1 MTAPFRRLGSSAG
14 VLGVLSMLAT
24 GCSTMAPDGGFGSVS
39 ELGKSR
45 LGMDAR
51 MVRSDTDQRAL
62 DATISDKLTK
72 ALSADDA
79 VQIALLNNRS
89 LQATYLNVGI
99 AQADL
104 VQAGRLRNPSF
115 TFQRTSAG
123 GDVAIERTLTFS
135 LVSLLT
141 APLAKRIEGRR
152 FEEARL
158 SVANQ
163 MLAVAGQTRRAHIE
177 AVAAVQGL
185 DYARQVNRSAQAS
198 FELTGRMAQVGNSS
212 QLDLAR
218 EQAFYAETTAAV
230 GRAVQRTVA
239 TREKLTR
246 LMGLWGK
253 NTAFMLPSRL
263 PDLPA
268 APAVRD
274 DVEQIAMRDRLDI
287 QAARIE
293 AAQTAASLGLAKT
306 TRFINVLDLGYVSNS
321 DAGKPSARGYA
332 ISLEL
337 PLFDWGTSRVA
348 RAEAVYMQSVHKVA
362 QAAIDARS
370 EARESYLGYRNAYDL
385 AQHYRDEVIPLRKKV
400 SDETLLRYNGM
411 LVSVFELLAD
421 SREQAAAVNSYIDA
435 LKEFWLAQAEM
446 EAALGGRLQEAP
458 SDLNKGFKR

>member
-1 MTAPFRRLGSSAG
+1 MTATTFGRRRSAS
-14 VLGVLSMLAT
+14 VLGALSILAT
-24 GCSTMAPDGGFGSVS
+24 GCSTMAPDGGFGTVS
-39 ELGKSR
+39 ELARSR

-51 MVRSDTDQRAL
+51 MVRSDTDQHAL
-62 DATISDKLTK
+62 DASINAKLTK
-72 ALSADDA
+72 ALSTDDA
-79 VQIALLNNRS
+79 VQIALVNNRS

-115 TFQRTSAG
+115 TFQRTAGG
-123 GDVAIERTLTFS
+123 GDVAIERSLTFN
-135 LVSLLT
+135 LVSMLT

-152 FEEARL
+152 FEQTRL

-163 MLAVAGQTRRAHIE
+163 MLAIAGQTRRAHIE
-177 AVAAVQGL
+177 AVAALQGL
-185 DYARQVNRSAQAS
+185 DYARQVNQSAQAS
-198 FELTGRMAQVGNSS
+198 AELTGRMAQVGNYS

-218 EQAFYAETTAAV
+218 AQAFYAETTAAV
-230 GRAVQRTVA
+230 GRALQRTVA

-253 NTAFMLPSRL
+253 NTTFLLPSRL

-268 APAVRD
+268 APAMRD
-274 DVEQIAMRDRLDI
+274 DVEQLAMRDRLDI
-287 QAARIE
+287 QAAKID
-293 AAQTAASLGLAKT
+293 AAQTAAALGLAKT

-321 DAGKPSARGYA
+321 DAGKPAARGYA

-348 RAEAVYMQSVHKVA
+348 RAEAIYMQSVHKVA
-362 QAAIDARS
+362 QTAIDARS

-435 LKEFWLAQAEM
+435 LKAFWLAQADL
-446 EAALGGRLQEAP
+446 EAAFGGRLQEAP
-458 SDLNKGFKR
+458 SDGNKGSK

>member
-1 MTAPFRRLGSSAG
+1 MTAHFFGFSRSAG
-14 VLGVLSMLAT
+14 VLGLLSILAA
-24 GCSTMAPDGGFGSVS
+24 GCSSVTPDGGFGPVS
-39 ELGKSR
+39 ELAKSH
-45 LGMDAR
+45 LGMEAR

-62 DATISDKLTK
+62 AASINEKLTR
-72 ALSADDA
+72 ALNADDA

-115 TFQRTSAG
+115 ALQRTSAG
-123 GDVAIERTLTFS
+123 GDVAIDRSLTFS
-135 LVSLLT
+135 LVSMLT
-141 APLAKRIEGRR
+141 MPLAKRIEGRR
-152 FEEARL
+152 FEEARM
-158 SVANQ
+158 SVANR
-163 MLAVAGQTRRAHIE
+163 MLAVAVQTRRAHIE

-185 DYARQVNRSAQAS
+185 DYARQVSRSAQAS
-198 FELTGRMAQVGNSS
+198 SELTGRMAQVGNAS

-218 EQAFYAETTAAV
+218 EQAFYAETTGAV
-230 GRAVQRTVA
+230 GRALQRTVA

-253 NTAFMLPSRL
+253 NTTFMLPSRL

-274 DVEQIAMRDRLDI
+274 DVEQIAMRDRFDI
-287 QAARIE
+287 QAAKSE

-306 TRFINVLDLGYVSNS
+306 TRLVNVFDLGYVNNS
-321 DAGKPSARGYA
+321 DAGKPRARGYA

-337 PLFDWGTSRVA
+337 PLFDWGTSRVS
-348 RAEAVYMQSVHKVA
+348 RAEAIYMQSVHKVA
-362 QAAIDARS
+362 QTAIDARS

-421 SREQAAAVNSYIDA
+421 AREQASAVNSYIDA
-435 LKEFWLAQAEM
+435 LKEFWLAQADM
-446 EAALGGRLQEAP
+446 EAALGGRLPEAP
-458 SDLNKGFKR
+458 ADLNQGSKQ